1 MGLVIA
7 ELCGGGRQGGS
18 RLFSLSSPDLTQGE
32 SKDGTHSPS
41 DEEELPNYD
50 GWVEEG
56 LAEAARMAGM
66 EAQGSRPIYS
76 ISAAARMVGVPVATL
91 RTWEERYALVVPD
104 RNASGH
110 RLFSRGQ
117 VEQLRFVKMRMAE
130 GMSAADAH
138 RLLAEQMGTGLPVAA
153 PDGHPPRLL
162 ILLAEHDPY
171 AAELQEYFLKTEGFE
186 VEVALGDEAARRS
199 FLDDSPSLVV
209 VELLISGGT
218 GFSLCRFFKQDH
230 DVPVVAVSVLEC
242 QDQAIE
248 AGADAF
254 LLKPL
259 EPLQFVS
266 TVRDLLGSSA
276 FLLSPGQ
283 EVSHG

>member
-1 MGLVIA
+1 M
-7 ELCGGGRQGGS
+7 
-18 RLFSLSSPDLTQGE
+18 
-32 SKDGTHSPS
+32 
-41 DEEELPNYD
+41 
-50 GWVEEG
+50 EG
-56 LAEAARMAGM
+56 P
-66 EAQGSRPIYS
+66 GSRPIYS
-76 ISAAARMVGVPVATL
+76 ISAVARMVGVPVATL

-117 VEQLRFVKMRMAE
+117 VEQLQFVTMRMAE

-138 RLLAEQMGTGLPVAA
+138 RLLAEQMGAGLPVAA
-153 PDGHPPRLL
+153 AGGHPPRLL

-186 VEVALGDEAARRS
+186 VEVALGEEAARRS
-199 FLDDSPSLVV
+199 FLDNPPSLAV
-209 VELLISGGT
+209 VELLISGGS
-218 GFSLCRFFKQDH
+218 GFSLCSFFKQDH
-230 DVPVVAVSVLEC
+230 HVPIVAVSVLEC
-242 QDQAIE
+242 QERALE

-254 LLKPL
+254 LRKPL

-276 FLLSPGQ
+276 FLLSPGP

>member
-1 MGLVIA
+1 M
-7 ELCGGGRQGGS
+7 
-18 RLFSLSSPDLTQGE
+18 
-32 SKDGTHSPS
+32 
-41 DEEELPNYD
+41 
-50 GWVEEG
+50 EG
-56 LAEAARMAGM
+56 
-66 EAQGSRPIYS
+66 QGSQQGSQPIYS
-76 ISAAARMVGVPVATL
+76 ISAVARMVSVPGATL

-110 RLFSRGQ
+110 RLFSRDQ

-138 RLLAEQMGTGLPVAA
+138 RLLAERMDTGLPVVAA
-153 PDGHPPRLL
+153 GGHPPRLL
-162 ILLAEHDPY
+162 ILLAERDPY

-186 VEVALGDEAARRS
+186 VEVALGDEAVRQS
-199 FLDDSPSLVV
+199 FLDNSPSLVV
-209 VELLISGGT
+209 VELLISGGV
-218 GFSLCRFFKQDH
+218 GFSLCRFFKQNR
-230 DVPVVAVSVLEC
+230 DVPVIAVSVLEC

-276 FLLSPGQ
+276 FLVDDSQ
-283 EVSHG
+283 EVLHG

>member
-1 MGLVIA
+1 
-7 ELCGGGRQGGS
+7 
-18 RLFSLSSPDLTQGE
+18 
-32 SKDGTHSPS
+32 
-41 DEEELPNYD
+41 
-50 GWVEEG
+50 
-56 LAEAARMAGM
+56 MAGM
-66 EAQGSRPIYS
+66 EGPGSRPIYS
-76 ISAAARMVGVPVATL
+76 ISAVARMVGVPVATL

-117 VEQLRFVKMRMAE
+117 IEQLRSVKMHMAE
-130 GMSAADAH
+130 GMSTADAH

-153 PDGHPPRLL
+153 PDGQSPRLL

-171 AAELQEYFLKTEGFE
+171 AAELQEYFLRTEGFE

-199 FLDDSPSLVV
+199 FADNSPSLVV
-209 VELLISGGT
+209 VELLISGGA
-218 GFSLCRFFKQDH
+218 GFSLCRYLKQDH

-242 QDQAIE
+242 QDRAIE
-248 AGADAF
+248 AAADAF
-254 LLKPL
+254 LRKPL
-259 EPLQFVS
+259 EPLQLVS

-276 FLLSPGQ
+276 FLLGPGQ

>member
-1 MGLVIA
+1 
-7 ELCGGGRQGGS
+7 
-18 RLFSLSSPDLTQGE
+18 
-32 SKDGTHSPS
+32 
-41 DEEELPNYD
+41 
-50 GWVEEG
+50 
-56 LAEAARMAGM
+56 
-66 EAQGSRPIYS
+66 
-76 ISAAARMVGVPVATL
+76 MVGVPVATL
-91 RTWEERYALVVPD
+91 RTWEERYALVVPE

-117 VEQLRFVKMRMAE
+117 VEQLRFVKMRMSE

-199 FLDDSPSLVV
+199 FLDISPSLVV
-209 VELLISGGT
+209 VELLISGAS
-218 GFSLCRFFKQDH
+218 GFGLCRFFKQDH

-242 QDQAIE
+242 QDRAIE

-276 FLLSPGQ
+276 FLLGPGQ

>member
-1 MGLVIA
+1 M
-7 ELCGGGRQGGS
+7 
-18 RLFSLSSPDLTQGE
+18 
-32 SKDGTHSPS
+32 
-41 DEEELPNYD
+41 
-50 GWVEEG
+50 EG
-56 LAEAARMAGM
+56 P
-66 EAQGSRPIYS
+66 GSRPIYS
-76 ISAAARMVGVPVATL
+76 ISAVARMVGVPVATL

-117 VEQLRFVKMRMAE
+117 VGQLQFVKMRMAE

-138 RLLAEQMGTGLPVAA
+138 RLLAEQVGAGLPVVA
-153 PDGHPPRLL
+153 PDGHSPRLL
-162 ILLAEHDPY
+162 VLLAEHDPY
-171 AAELQEYFLKTEGFE
+171 AAELQEYFLKTEGFD

-199 FLDDSPSLVV
+199 FLDNSPSLVV
-209 VELLISGGT
+209 VELLISGGS
-218 GFSLCRFFKQDH
+218 GFGLCRFFKQDH

-242 QDQAIE
+242 RDRAIE

-276 FLLSPGQ
+276 FLVGDSQ
-283 EVSHG
+283 EVRRG

>member
-1 MGLVIA
+1 
-7 ELCGGGRQGGS
+7 
-18 RLFSLSSPDLTQGE
+18 
-32 SKDGTHSPS
+32 
-41 DEEELPNYD
+41 
-50 GWVEEG
+50 
-56 LAEAARMAGM
+56 MAGM
-66 EAQGSRPIYS
+66 EGPGSRPIYS
-76 ISAAARMVGVPVATL
+76 ISAVARMVGVPVATL

-104 RNASGH
+104 RNTSGH

-117 VEQLRFVKMRMAE
+117 IEQLGFVKMRMAE

-138 RLLAEQMGTGLPVAA
+138 RLLAEQMGAGLPVVA
-153 PDGHPPRLL
+153 PDGHSPRLL

-171 AAELQEYFLKTEGFE
+171 AAELQEYFLRTEGFE

-199 FLDDSPSLVV
+199 FLDSSPSLVV
-209 VELLISGGT
+209 VELLISGGS

-242 QDQAIE
+242 QDRAIE

-276 FLLSPGQ
+276 FLAGDGQ
-283 EVSHG
+283 EVPHG